1 MLTNQFRNETLKIQ
15 HDISSS
21 SLVTETE
28 ALSSETSRMKT
39 SIDSQEDDSFKTDSL
54 SDSTDS
60 MKTSL
65 DSDENIAARQSA
77 VPKGKSTP
85 GHAKNQKLQVMSSG
99 FSSQMNQIRKSMA
112 ISHRPTSIQQVSRQS
127 KLGFRQNIKQKNKFS
142 SSSQSS

>member
-65 DSDENIAARQSA
+65 DSDENIVAR
-77 VPKGKSTP
+77 
-85 GHAKNQKLQVMSSG
+85 
-99 FSSQMNQIRKSMA
+99 
-112 ISHRPTSIQQVSRQS
+112 
-127 KLGFRQNIKQKNKFS
+127 
-142 SSSQSS
+142 